1 MEDAKVGIT
10 DLKDQR
16 RETVKEL
23 WKAVNEQNK
32 WDGIEY
38 RLKRLSELVAVA
50 EKVDLLLYVLIKEI
64 EKAGQNENA

>member
-1 MEDAKVGIT
+1 MEDAKVGIA

-23 WKAVNEQNK
+23 WKAVNEQNQ

-38 RLKRLSELVAVA
+38 RLKRLGELVAVA
-50 EKVDLLLYVLIKEI
+50 EKVDLLLFALIKEI
-64 EKAGQNENA
+64 EKAREDV

>member
-10 DLKDQR
+10 DLKDHR

-23 WKAVNEQNK
+23 WKAVNEQNQ

-38 RLKRLSELVAVA
+38 RLKRLGELVAVA

-64 EKAGQNENA
+64 EKAREDV

>member
-1 MEDAKVGIT
+1 MENAKVSIA

-16 RETVKEL
+16 RETVTAL
-23 WKAVNEQNK
+23 WKAVNQQNQ

-50 EKVDLLLYVLIKEI
+50 EKVDMLLYVLIKEI
-64 EKAGQNENA
+64 EKAEEASK